1 MTREAGAKNNNT
13 TLAPVTDPLTAPF
26 WDAASKGRL
35 VIQRCQACGELRWP
49 PLVGCPECHRR
60 DATWDEVRPT
70 GTIWSFVVYH
80 RAFAAELKDEIPYT
94 VAMVQLDDGPYL
106 VGRLQ
111 DAEDAEDAGRPPVIG
126 DRVTAVF
133 TETDGVPSVRWR
145 AVSTTTA
152 DSTTNGDNSNGKA

>member
-1 MTREAGAKNNNT
+1 MTREATGTEKKT

-35 VIQRCQACGELRWP
+35 VIQRCRACGELRWP
-49 PLVGCPECHRR
+49 PLVGCPECHGR

-106 VGRLQ
+106 VGRLH
-111 DAEDAEDAGRPPVIG
+111 DAEDAGRPPAIG

-145 AVSTTTA
+145 ANDTKRASN
-152 DSTTNGDNSNGKA
+152 TTNGDNSNGKA